1 MRASA
6 YENKVVS
13 QVVLREKVS
22 NANGQIKIDAATNIR
37 YEKFKIANWTAKE
50 TFNSF

>member
-13 QVVLREKVS
+13 QGVPREKVS
-22 NANGQIKIDAATNIR
+22 NTNGQINIDAATNIR
-37 YEKFKIANWTAKE
+37 YEKFKIAN
-50 TFNSF
+50 

>member
-6 YENKVVS
+6 FENKVFS
-13 QVVLREKVS
+13 QGVLREKVS

-37 YEKFKIANWTAKE
+37 YAKFKITN
-50 TFNSF
+50 